1 MLDLCCVYQFWKQET
16 TVQACLLQWP
26 ALFRTMFAM
35 FATGKDV
42 CSCQPQHRSHPTLQL
57 SWSEWNWGL
66 FWKAIVVIYNSFM
79 RCILVWAG
87 DPNFEQNT
95 ENEEN
100 RKWANCPFDQCWFA
114 GCSYNQHPD
123 NKAAC
128 LAKRTRWDTSFRI
141 WVLLPFTFPFKTL
154 DNKRKRRS
162 NLKSL
167 KCPPTPMSGEISTHF
182 FNSASSMQ
190 QLPAFLVGGGD

>member
-1 MLDLCCVYQFWKQET
+1 MRWQNRQACFAINFSVGVTIWLVLIWFYYQVRDLCYVYKFWKQET
-16 TVQACLLQWP
+16 TVRACLLQWP

-79 RCILVWAG
+79 RCILVWAC

-141 WVLLPFTFPFKTL
+141 WVLLPFTFPLWFI
-154 DNKRKRRS
+154 R
-162 NLKSL
+162 
-167 KCPPTPMSGEISTHF
+167 
-182 FNSASSMQ
+182 A
-190 QLPAFLVGGGD
+190 

>member
-1 MLDLCCVYQFWKQET
+1 
-16 TVQACLLQWP
+16 
-26 ALFRTMFAM
+26 M

-57 SWSEWNWGL
+57 SWSERNWGL
-66 FWKAIVVIYNSFM
+66 IRKAIVQIYNSFM
-79 RCILVWAG
+79 WCILVSAG

-95 ENEEN
+95 ENEEKW
-100 RKWANCPFDQCWFA
+100 KWANCPFDQCWFA

-141 WVLLPFTFPFKTL
+141 RVLLPFIFPLWSHTSEHWR
-154 DNKRKRRS
+154 RKEREGAIWRVWS
-162 NLKSL
+162 AHPHRWAEKYQLTS
-167 KCPPTPMSGEISTHF
+167 STARHLC
-182 FNSASSMQ
+182 SSSP
-190 QLPAFLVGGGD
+190 LS